1 MVENM
6 KPHDCIEIY
15 NRLTAR
21 LGEAIPVTDA
31 SLERAAWFLDWC
43 DKKWINPKHW
53 IVARHEAN
61 GWAYQVDFQDLAHP
75 SEEFMERWQTWGADR
90 MASMDQ
96 ERADRECVVEDTDRV
111 AGITVIGEAAK
122 RAYANDRQTCM
133 VVGRSLT
140 GGWHPDSE
148 WCQFCELDK
157 SCRER
162 LPARVREARS

>member
-75 SEEFMERWQTWGADR
+75 SEEFMERWQTWGRIAWHR
-90 MASMDQ
+90 WIKSAQIANASSKTPIAS
-96 ERADRECVVEDTDRV
+96 RGSR
-111 AGITVIGEAAK
+111 
-122 RAYANDRQTCM
+122 
-133 VVGRSLT
+133 
-140 GGWHPDSE
+140 
-148 WCQFCELDK
+148 
-157 SCRER
+157 
-162 LPARVREARS
+162 